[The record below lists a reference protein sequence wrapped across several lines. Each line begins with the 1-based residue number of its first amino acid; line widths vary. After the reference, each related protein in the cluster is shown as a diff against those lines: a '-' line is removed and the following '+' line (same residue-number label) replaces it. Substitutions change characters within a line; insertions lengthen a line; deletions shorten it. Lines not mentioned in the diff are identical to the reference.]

1 VPQRDLTPELFRDAQ
16 RAELLAWTPHVSD
29 EDHIRYELNE
39 HSGVLI
45 PFREL
50 FGARRLHRGLDVGV
64 GPYGLGFLGPLLRDQ
79 IEQIDGLDPL
89 PLLRL
94 NIKDRALCDEICEI
108 RRRVNYI
115 QARGENIPARD
126 GSYDIVAC
134 INVVDHACQPSRI
147 VAEIA
152 RVLKPGGLL
161 VFGVNTLSVLGE
173 LAWRLRR
180 SLRLQDWLFVA
191 HPHTFSWGS
200 ANAMLQVILS
210 KCVRVWANNPSL
222 WCRIAGHGRMSFWI
236 AETKM

>member
-1 VPQRDLTPELFRDAQ
+1 MTAEQSRRAQ
-16 RAELLAWTPHVSD
+16 CAELQAWLRGASD
-29 EDHIRYELNE
+29 EDHVRYELVE
-39 HSGVLI
+39 HSEVLN

-50 FGARRLHRGLDVGV
+50 FGDRRFRRGLDVGV
-64 GPYGLGFLGPLLRDQ
+64 GPYGLGFLGAHLRQ
-79 IEQIDGLDPL
+79 QIDEIYRLDPL
-89 PLLRL
+89 PL
-94 NIKDRALCDEICEI
+94 IKVDIGDPDLQQLVAEI
-108 RRRVNYI
+108 RGRVNYI
-115 QARGENIPARD
+115 RGCGEYIPAA
-126 GSYDIVAC
+126 GGTFDIVAC
-134 INVVDHACQPSRI
+134 INVVDHACRPSRI

-152 RVLKPGGLL
+152 RVLKPGGVL

-180 SLRLQDWLFVA
+180 SLRPLDWLFVA

-210 KCVRVWANNPSL
+210 KCGRVWANKPSL